1 MTNDR
6 FNQLVNLLMQNR
18 RYLKSVYQP
27 IDNKMK
33 KEGMIIVE
41 VYDTSSIELCELI
54 KAGFGFSIFSAG
66 TSGYIEIW
74 FYDIY
79 DSSYEQ

>member
-41 VYDTSSIELCELI
+41 VYDTSSIELYELI
-54 KAGFGFSIFSAG
+54 KVGFGFSIFSAG